1 MANGV
6 CQVKKYIPTVDPL
19 FAVILQAYKKVKV
32 GKRGFPIKMPNNDSS
47 ELKCNQLKTSQ
58 ANQRTPM
65 N

>member
-32 GKRGFPIKMPNNDSS
+32 GKMFFHIDRKNRWD
-47 ELKCNQLKTSQ
+47 
-58 ANQRTPM
+58 
-65 N
+65 